1 MNQTAV
7 ALLERRRN
15 RAIAIVLGVKEREV
29 DPYLTQSIRDK
40 LRKVVLDQFNDYHE
54 TVLDVL
60 RSTDGDDEVAL
71 NQIYFEA
78 IEGIRQSIGELA
90 SLVSTGE

>member
-15 RAIAIVLGVKEREV
+15 RAIAIVLGVKEREM
-29 DPYLTQSIRDK
+29 DPYLTQSLRDK

-60 RSTDGDDEVAL
+60 RSVDVGEDISL
-71 NQIYFEA
+71 NQYYFDL
-78 IEGIRQSIGELA
+78 IEELHKT
-90 SLVSTGE
+90 LVAVGNSDG